1 MFLKCIAFHTLKKQ
15 NEEVVFDFMQR
26 NSFAIITG
34 ININVPVATHVPLD
48 IKREDDKIIFTGH
61 MMKNTDHHKAFA
73 QNENVLVIFTGPHC
87 YVSASWYVK
96 KQVASTWNYIDV
108 HAHGT

>member
-1 MFLKCIAFHTLKKQ
+1 
-15 NEEVVFDFMQR
+15 
-26 NSFAIITG
+26 
-34 ININVPVATHVPLD
+34 
-48 IKREDDKIIFTGH
+48 

-96 KQVASTWNYIDV
+96 KEVPQ
-108 HAHGT
+108 HGII